1 MLAHLRE
8 THREIAVQT
17 AQQMAQAKAARRH
30 EAILTLQ
37 AYGTQLQVNK
47 LSTSAF

>member
-17 AQQMAQAKAARRH
+17 AQQMVQAKAARRH

-37 AYGTQLQVNK
+37 AHGTQLQVNK
-47 LSTSAF
+47 LSTSVF